1 MAQVNDTYVGPLDA
15 GRLESLLAH
24 VRQSPDSPVK
34 PVEPK
39 LELSTDG
46 PVLSK
51 RFANADGTW
60 FDAYAADGGYQAA
73 KKAFSMGP
81 EKAVDSLRQALAM
94 GADRLVLVSD
104 EAAVGADYLGT
115 AKVLAKAIEE
125 TGAELVLLGSDAT
138 DARGGV
144 LAATLGEVTGR
155 AWVTSAN
162 SLSVSGSSIT
172 VERQSDDGVDTVE
185 APLPAVVSVTKAI
198 NEPRYPSLKG
208 IMGAKKKPQDVK
220 SLADVGVAASDTG
233 AAGAK
238 TKVVGIET
246 PPPRAAGVRVKD
258 EGDGAQKIL

>member
-1 MAQVNDTYVGPLDA
+1 MKIAVCVKEVPDTTAEKRIDPSTFRLVRDEGDRMLNEFDKYAIEEALRLREA
-15 GRLESLLAH
+15 G
-24 VRQSPDSPVK
+24 
-34 PVEPK
+34 
-39 LELSTDG
+39 T
-46 PVLSK
+46 
-51 RFANADGTW
+51 ADEVILV
-60 FDAYAADGGYQAA
+60 
-73 KKAFSMGP
+73 SMGP
-81 EKAVDSLRQALAM
+81 EKAVESLRQGLAM

-104 EAAVGADYLGT
+104 EAAAGADYLGT
-115 AKVLAKAIEE
+115 ARVLAKAIEE

-258 EGDGAQKIL
+258 EGDGAQKILDFLVEQKIL

>member
-1 MAQVNDTYVGPLDA
+1 VKIVVCVKEVPDTTAEKRIDPSTFRLVRDEGDRMLNEFDKYAVEEALRLREA
-15 GRLESLLAH
+15 G
-24 VRQSPDSPVK
+24 
-34 PVEPK
+34 
-39 LELSTDG
+39 T
-46 PVLSK
+46 
-51 RFANADGTW
+51 ADEVILV
-60 FDAYAADGGYQAA
+60 
-73 KKAFSMGP
+73 SMGP

-104 EAAVGADYLGT
+104 EAAAGADYLGT

-258 EGDGAQKIL
+258 EGDGAQKILDFLVEQKIL

>member
-1 MAQVNDTYVGPLDA
+1 MKIAVCVKEVPDTTAEKRIDPSTFRLVRDEGDRMLNEFDKYAIEEALRLREA
-15 GRLESLLAH
+15 G
-24 VRQSPDSPVK
+24 
-34 PVEPK
+34 
-39 LELSTDG
+39 T
-46 PVLSK
+46 
-51 RFANADGTW
+51 ADEVILV
-60 FDAYAADGGYQAA
+60 
-73 KKAFSMGP
+73 SMGP
-81 EKAVDSLRQALAM
+81 EKAVESLRQALAM

-104 EAAVGADYLGT
+104 EAAAGADYLGT

-258 EGDGAQKIL
+258 EGDGAQKILDFLVEQKIL